1 MQASS
6 EKSPFLEYKRQR
18 DESKMKLFC
27 AILLVYVVA
36 LTLFGVDGRGGGGS
50 NKGLEDSMRLFVRAR
65 RHAPATNM
73 GLATGPGYVKNEEQP
88 PPPQFRSRRN
98 VMNNEPTSHE
108 NNEEQPPHFRPRRQ
122 APPPPPE
129 GMPPPPEGMP
139 PPPEGMPP
147 PPPA

>member
-6 EKSPFLEYKRQR
+6 EKSPFPQYKRQR
-18 DESKMKLFC
+18 DDPKMKLFC

-65 RHAPATNM
+65 RHAPVTNM

-88 PPPQFRSRRN
+88 PSQFRSRRN
-98 VMNNEPTSHE
+98 VMNNDPTSHE
-108 NNEEQPPHFRPRRQ
+108 NNEEQPPHIRPRRQ

-129 GMPPPPEGMP
+129 GMPPPPQGMP

-147 PPPA
+147 PPA